1 MRKLTIEM
9 ETLTCPSCI
18 IKIEKLL
25 KSLEGIDKDSVKVS
39 FSSSKA
45 RLNFDDTK
53 IKPEEIKESIGK
65 LGYEVLKIKAR

>member
-1 MRKLTIEM
+1 MKKLTIEM

-45 RLNFDDTK
+45 RLNFDYTK